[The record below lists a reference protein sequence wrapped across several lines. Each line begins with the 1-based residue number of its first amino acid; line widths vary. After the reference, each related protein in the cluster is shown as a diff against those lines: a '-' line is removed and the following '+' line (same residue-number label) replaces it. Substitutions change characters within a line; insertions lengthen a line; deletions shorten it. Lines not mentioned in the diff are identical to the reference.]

1 MHESSP
7 FDVELSNEQDIEL
20 QQLVTAINQNGQS
33 YLETI
38 FQEADDSGEGCGDT
52 LRECWER
59 DVIERKQFF
68 EDQLK
73 NRE

>member
-1 MHESSP
+1 MYDSSP
-7 FDVELSNEQDIEL
+7 FDVELNSEQDVEL

-33 YLETI
+33 DLEAV
-38 FQEADDSGEGCGDT
+38 FQEAETSGEGYGDT
-52 LRECWER
+52 LRELWER
-59 DVIERKQFF
+59 DVVAQKQFF